1 MVQSTFKTNER
12 QQMTRYLMIW
22 MGITLGTMGV
32 ALAQEAAPEA
42 DTEPEEEGEGEG
54 EEEENT
60 ESPEQDPST
69 ESDSLPVDDQEEA
82 QEMPD
87 LSRAQHNWLEP
98 SRPKLD
104 QVPRGQTDYT
114 AYTLEWGETKIGL
127 ASITIG
133 ALPRTQIGTVP
144 LLDALGVMNGHIKV
158 NLLRTGPLDVG
169 IGSNY
174 YRLQVGEF
182 VGSHMGGSLVASVQ
196 LLEPWSLHLGAN
208 YAALQS
214 SGVPDTTR
222 LPAVLSAGTDP
233 DTFQASQDGN
243 ETAWNFHGQNMRLNM
258 ATDYRFNRRDS
269 IVFQAG
275 AIFWSNIDTGF
286 DAPPILGLDDAFTRA
301 EENTTPI
308 AESLVTSLAW
318 QWTWRKVD
326 LRVGLGWS
334 SVPGAWLL
342 QSTDLSYRFGGK
354 TRSSER
360 RMNRTWKR
368 NKNDTK

>member
-1 MVQSTFKTNER
+1 MK
-12 QQMTRYLMIW
+12 RYLMIW
-22 MGITLGTMGV
+22 MGLTLGTMGT
-32 ALAQEAAPEA
+32 ALGQESAPEGEVES
-42 DTEPEEEGEGEG
+42 EPDGESSEEED
-54 EEEENT
+54 T
-60 ESPEQDPST
+60 ST
-69 ESDSLPVDDQEEA
+69 EEGALPVDDQQEA
-82 QEMPD
+82 QTMPD
-87 LSRAQHNWLEP
+87 LSRAQHRWLEP
-98 SRPKLD
+98 SRTKLD
-104 QVPRGQTDYT
+104 PVPRGQTDYT

-144 LLDALGVMNGHIKV
+144 MLDALGVMNGHIKV
-158 NLLRTGPLDVG
+158 NILRAGPVDLGV
-169 IGSNY
+169 GSNL
-174 YRLQVGEF
+174 YRLQVGDF
-182 VGSHMGGSLVASVQ
+182 VGSHTGGSLISSVQ
-196 LLEPWSLHLGAN
+196 LLEPWSFHLGAH

-222 LPAVLSAGTDP
+222 LPSVLTAGTDP

-243 ETAWNFHGQNMRLNM
+243 EMAWNFHGQNIRLNL

-275 AIFWSNIDTGF
+275 AIVWSNIDKGF
-286 DAPPILGLDDAFTRA
+286 DAPPILGLDDAFARA
-301 EENTTPI
+301 EENTSPI
-308 AESLVTSLAW
+308 SESLVTSLAW
-318 QWTWRKVD
+318 QWTWRKID

-368 NKNDTK
+368 NKDDTK